1 MAAVTRVKARPI
13 SVPGYEVNDK
23 GKGAAA
29 FTAGD
34 LLIISGTGTNDMPT
48 WALATAGA
56 LEAHGIALQDS
67 YAGQEGI
74 SVGICGEMAGYSGL
88 TPGQALF
95 PSASVAGGID
105 TTAPAGPP
113 PARIR
118 ARTATSIRY
127 NFV

>member
-13 SVPGYEVNDK
+13 SIPGYEVNDK
-23 GKGAAA
+23 GKASVA

-34 LLIISGTGTNDMPT
+34 LLIISGTGTNDSPT

-56 LEAHGIALQDS
+56 LEAHGIALQDC

-74 SVGICGEMAGYSGL
+74 SVGIQGEMAGFSGL
-88 TPGQALF
+88 TPGAPLY
-95 PSASVAGGID
+95 PSGSVAGGID
-105 TTAPAGPP
+105 TTLPTGGTP
-113 PARIR
+113 RIR
-118 ARTATSIRY
+118 ARTATSIRF